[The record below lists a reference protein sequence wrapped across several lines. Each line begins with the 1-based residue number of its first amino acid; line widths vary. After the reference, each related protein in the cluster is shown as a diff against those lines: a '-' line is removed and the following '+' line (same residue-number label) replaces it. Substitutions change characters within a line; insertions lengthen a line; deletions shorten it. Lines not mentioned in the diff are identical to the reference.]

1 MGKVVFMKK
10 QDLYSAVKFLAVP
23 CLLIL
28 LGLILLVNPDAAS
41 ALAAKILAGML
52 ILSAVCIGISAL
64 VTRHNP
70 IGKGMAAAVLA
81 IAGGWLSA
89 NPLVLAA
96 WVGRFIGALILINSG
111 ADLFYAR
118 KQGHQGLLRLGA
130 VAVGVIL
137 LMLPMTASRVVFS
150 LCGIAVLVI
159 GGVMLAERLRSRR
172 WLPEGD
178 DPNII
183 DAL

>member
-1 MGKVVFMKK
+1 MKK
-10 QDLYSAVKFLAVP
+10 QDVYSAIKILLVP

-41 ALAAKILAGML
+41 ALAAKILAGIL
-52 ILSAVCIGISAL
+52 ILGAVCVGISAL
-64 VTRHNP
+64 VTRRNP
-70 IGKGMAAAVLA
+70 IGKGIIAAVLA
-81 IAGGWLSA
+81 ILGGWLSA

-118 KQGHQGLLRLGA
+118 KQGRQGLLRLGA
-130 VAVGVIL
+130 VAVGVVL
-137 LMLPMTASRVVFS
+137 LMLPMTASRLVFS

-159 GGVMLAERLRSRR
+159 GGVMLAERLRGRK